1 MQKGTH
7 AMNKHGALVVAA
19 AGLLLGAAF
28 VSAPSG
34 AWAQDVSGKNGPVQV
49 GGDNWHAD
57 QSIHTQYWDGR
68 VQVFQD
74 DARLFADHI
83 KLIHAGGGPNAD
95 SKSWGDVIRMEAS
108 GNVYY
113 QTADRI
119 MTGDNAVYTKD
130 DDTVVVTGT
139 KVVLK
144 QGQNVMTGTRLVSH
158 PNAGTSTFDSSPDS
172 SNHGRVVAVLYP
184 NEDDNGNPKPKKGA
198 AGKPAAPAKPAA
210 GTPADKASGS
220 SASH

>member
-1 MQKGTH
+1 
-7 AMNKHGALVVAA
+7 MNKHGALVMVAA
-19 AGLLLGAAF
+19 SLLLGVASAA
-28 VSAPSG
+28 A
-34 AWAQDVSGKNGPVQV
+34 AQDVSGKNGPVQV

-57 QSIHTQYWDGR
+57 QSIHTEYWDGR
-68 VQVFQD
+68 VQVQQD

-83 KLIHAGGGPNAD
+83 KLIHAGGGPNGD

-113 QTADRI
+113 VTEDRT
-119 MTGDNAVYTKD
+119 MNGDNAVYTKD
-130 DDTVVVTGT
+130 DDTVVITGA
-139 KVVLK
+139 KVILK

-158 PNAGTSTFDSSPDS
+158 PNAGTSTFDSSPES

-184 NEDDNGNPKPKKGA
+184 NEDDNGNPKPKKPA
-198 AGKPAAPAKPAA
+198 QGKPAAPAKSTA
-210 GTPADKASGS
+210 GSASS